1 MIEIIKRFTC
11 DFCEWTSEIE
21 MGSDSLYIHTSAAN
35 FNIIRNDD
43 GDFCNSI
50 CYNLYLE
57 AKS

>member
-21 MGSDSLYIHTSAAN
+21 MGSDSLYIHPSTAN

-43 GDFCNSI
+43 GDFCNNI